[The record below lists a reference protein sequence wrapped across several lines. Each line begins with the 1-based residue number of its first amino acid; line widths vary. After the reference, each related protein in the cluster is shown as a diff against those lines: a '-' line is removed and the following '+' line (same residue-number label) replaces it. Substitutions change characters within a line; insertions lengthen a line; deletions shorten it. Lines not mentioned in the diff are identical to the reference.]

1 MTLEEL
7 RNAVCRYIDENR
19 EAYNETGDECY
30 RAVKEELLHILGLID
45 SVDHEPVGIPD
56 KLTLT
61 EAAHEL
67 RKLLNFGYVT
77 LEASLGDY
85 YQVSLWQKKP
95 QFIDW
100 CKSWTAPYGGRVY
113 GWLTTNCLSK
123 ELDLS
128 EYKDENGDIDYSK
141 CIVEVEE

>member
-141 CIVEVEE
+141 CIVEVE